1 MKYLI
6 VVDMQKD
13 FVTGVLGTREALQI
27 LPVVTE
33 KVLDFEGQVI
43 FTRDTHQSNYME
55 TQEGKL
61 LPVPHCIQGSEGWKL
76 VEPLEKIRIARNL
89 PVYDKVT
96 FGCPKLARDLV
107 EANEKEPI
115 ESIEL
120 IGVCTDI
127 CVVSNALTIKAH
139 LPEVP
144 MYVDPVCCAGVS
156 PETHEAALITMKSC
170 QIQVRQQAEVP
181 ASKDTH
187 KVAE

>member
-13 FVTGVLGTREALQI
+13 FVTGVLGTEEARRI
-27 LPVVTE
+27 LPAVTA
-33 KVLDFEGQVI
+33 KVQDFEGRVI
-43 FTRDTHQSNYME
+43 FTRDTHQSDYME
-55 TQEGKL
+55 TQEGKY
-61 LPVPHCIQGSEGWKL
+61 LPVPHCIQGSEGWQL
-76 VEPLEKIRIARNL
+76 MEELEKLRTERNL

-96 FGCPKLARDLV
+96 FGCPELAGDLV
-107 EANEKEPI
+107 KEDKQEAI

-144 MYVDPVCCAGVS
+144 MYVDPACCAGVT
-156 PETHEAALITMKSC
+156 PQAHEAALATMSSC
-170 QIQVRQQAEVP
+170 QIQMR
-181 ASKDTH
+181 
-187 KVAE
+187 

>member
-13 FVTGVLGTREALQI
+13 FVTGVLGTKEAQQI
-27 LPVVTE
+27 LPAVAA
-33 KVLDFEGQVI
+33 KVQGFDGQVI
-43 FTRDTHQSNYME
+43 FTRDTHQSDYME
-55 TQEGKL
+55 TQEGRY
-61 LPVPHCIQGSEGWKL
+61 LPVPHCIEGSDGWQL
-76 VEPLEKIRIARNL
+76 VDVLEELRIAKSI

-96 FGCPKLARDLV
+96 FGCPELARDLAG
-107 EANEKEPI
+107 ANEQEAI

-144 MYVDPVCCAGVS
+144 MYVDPACCAGVT
-156 PETHEAALITMKSC
+156 PQAHEAALTTMSSC
-170 QIQVRQQAEVP
+170 QIQMR
-181 ASKDTH
+181 
-187 KVAE
+187 

>member
-13 FVTGVLGTREALQI
+13 FVTGVLGTGEAQQI
-27 LPVVTE
+27 LPAVTAR
-33 KVLDFEGQVI
+33 VQSFEGRVI
-43 FTRDTHQSNYME
+43 FTRDTHQSDYME
-55 TQEGKL
+55 TQEGKY
-61 LPVPHCIQGSEGWKL
+61 LPVPHCIQGSEGWQL
-76 VEPLEKIRIARNL
+76 VEPLEEIRVKRNL

-96 FGCPKLARDLV
+96 FGCPELAGDLV
-107 EANEKEPI
+107 RANRQEPI

-144 MYVDPVCCAGVS
+144 MYVDPACCAGVT
-156 PETHEAALITMKSC
+156 PQAHEAALATMRSC
-170 QIQVRQQAEVP
+170 QIQMR
-181 ASKDTH
+181 
-187 KVAE
+187 

>member
-13 FVTGVLGTREALQI
+13 FVTGVLGTREAQQI
-27 LPVVTE
+27 LPAVAD
-33 KVLDFEGQVI
+33 KVRSFEGQVI
-43 FTRDTHQSNYME
+43 ITRDTHQSDYMQ
-55 TQEGKL
+55 TQEGKN
-61 LPVPHCIQGSEGWKL
+61 LPVPHCIEGSEGWQL
-76 VEPLEKIRIARNL
+76 VDVLEEIRVERNL

-96 FGCPKLARDLV
+96 FGCPELARDLV
-107 EANEKEPI
+107 KAVEQEPI

-144 MYVDPVCCAGVS
+144 IYVDPACCAGVT
-156 PETHEAALITMKSC
+156 PQAHEAALATMKSC
-170 QIQVRQQAEVP
+170 QILM
-181 ASKDTH
+181 
-187 KVAE
+187 